1 MSYGFLMDQGHRE
14 IAFKNQAEILADDFD
29 VTGKGRGLNCHDRQ
43 VVAIKTTHPK
53 HHWALKFLKAIS
65 LIGRISHLP
74 TGKADAKAAYKI
86 YLLRLIMVLFA
97 SLCLSVILV
106 FDRSNSNYMLL

>member
-1 MSYGFLMDQGHRE
+1 MQLISIWLKPQ
-14 IAFKNQAEILADDFD
+14 IALLKI
-29 VTGKGRGLNCHDRQ
+29 HDLK

-74 TGKADAKAAYKI
+74 TGKAGAKAAYKI
-86 YLLRLIMVLFA
+86 YLLRLIMVLLA
-97 SLCLSVILV
+97 SLRLA
-106 FDRSNSNYMLL
+106 